1 MCTTNRKISSL
12 IKIEKEYEELLDDLL
27 EEQKKLEKTI
37 QKIDKHKVIERINIK
52 EMESEILDETKALEE
67 IETKLRKLETKV
79 MKKRF

>member
-1 MCTTNRKISSL
+1 MSSL

-52 EMESEILDETKALEE
+52 EIESEIPDETKALDEM
-67 IETKLRKLETKV
+67 ETKLRKLETKA
-79 MKKRF
+79 MKKGF

>member
-1 MCTTNRKISSL
+1 M
-12 IKIEKEYEELLDDLL
+12 LDELL

-37 QKIDKHKVIERINIK
+37 QKIEKHKVIERINIK
-52 EMESEILDETKALEE
+52 EIESETLDETKALEE